1 MSQKIAN
8 IVNIS
13 SQHKSLGDVASIF
26 FRWLRRSEFLRYF
39 VVSLIALS
47 LDLGAFSASLRL
59 FGLPWVAAAT
69 IGFVVGL
76 LVAYILS
83 VCFVFAKRKL
93 RQAPLAELLAFSLVG
108 LGGLGV
114 TQIVLWIGI
123 ERLQI
128 NPELS
133 KLCAAGFTFIF
144 NFVVRKLMLF
154 NAKAENR
161 A

>member
-1 MSQKIAN
+1 MNQKIAN
-8 IVNIS
+8 IVDIS
-13 SQHKSLGDVASIF
+13 SQYKNLGDVASNVYG
-26 FRWLRRSEFLRYF
+26 WLRHSEFLRYF

-47 LDLGAFSASLRL
+47 LDLGAFSASLRV
-59 FGLPWVAAAT
+59 FGLPWVAAAA
-69 IGFVVGL
+69 IGFAAGL

-83 VCFVFAKRKL
+83 VRFVFAKRKL
-93 RQAPLAELLAFSLVG
+93 HQAPFAELLIFSLVG

-123 ERLQI
+123 ERLQM

-144 NFVVRKLMLF
+144 NFIVRKLMLF
-154 NAKAENR
+154 NAKSENL